1 MGVVLLA
8 LKFAAYL
15 LTGSA
20 AIFSDA
26 LESIVNV
33 LASAFTLYAV
43 RLAHQPADE
52 EHPYGHGK
60 VEFMSA
66 GFEGGLI
73 LIASLVIA
81 FKSLDVLLFSPMK
94 IEQIG
99 IGLGLV
105 ALAMVANGAVGVYL
119 IRLGRSSGSMAL
131 EADGKHLLTDAIT
144 SVAALVALGVVK
156 FTGWTY
162 ADPLVALVMAAYIA
176 RMGVSLLRRSAAG
189 ILDEQDPADARELDR
204 ILNSHVGP
212 GGREPRICSFH
223 KLRHRHAGRY
233 HWVDFHAVVP
243 ARLNVEQGHTI
254 ASAIEYEIEQHLG
267 HANATGHIEP
277 CVDQECANCRLI

>member
-73 LIASLVIA
+73 LIAALVIA

-94 IEQIG
+94 VEQIG

-105 ALAMVANGAVGVYL
+105 TVAMTANGAVGVYL
-119 IRLGRSSGSMAL
+119 IRLGRSNGSMAL
-131 EADGKHLLTDAIT
+131 EASGKHLLTDAIT
-144 SVAALVALGVVK
+144 SVTVLVALVVIK

-162 ADPLVALVMAAYIA
+162 ADPIVALVMAAYIA
-176 RMGVSLLRRSAAG
+176 RMGVSLLRRAAAG
-189 ILDEQDPADARELDR
+189 ILDEQDPTDARKLER
-204 ILNSHVGP
+204 IMTSHVGP
-212 GGREPRICSFH
+212 AGREPRICSFH

-254 ASAIEYEIEQHLG
+254 ASAIEYEIEQKLG

-277 CVDQECANCRLI
+277 CVDADCANCRLI